1 MCVHRM
7 YEDDF
12 EPEHDSPPAVAGDA
26 LTRTLN
32 DDLGSTQPSAK
43 KSAAAGT
50 TPARSSSATTA
61 GSVPQRTTKDD
72 IYDFSDV
79 QY

>member
-1 MCVHRM
+1 M

-12 EPEHDSPPAVAGDA
+12 EPEQDSSPAVTGDGQN
-26 LTRTLN
+26 RTSN
-32 DDLGSTQPSAK
+32 IDLGSTQQSAK
-43 KSAAAGT
+43 KSSVGGT
-50 TPARSSSATTA
+50 TSSRSSSGPTTA
-61 GSVPQRTTKDD
+61 GSNKDD